1 MTTSF
6 EGDNLRICRHNS
18 DPIEPPAPVTQTE
31 LLVTPDLIDET
42 EEERYLFRGDLQRK

>member
-31 LLVTPDLIDET
+31 LLVTPGPN
-42 EEERYLFRGDLQRK
+42 R